1 MTGGELNELFILRR
15 DLRTAEELLM
25 SLRAAAGVPG
35 VPDVS
40 DAPRANRPRDT
51 VGNLL
56 SEIDDLSAR
65 ADRLHGEI
73 ERREASAAAF
83 IGGIDDNQTRLI
95 FQLRFMRG
103 CTWKQIART
112 IGGHNT
118 VNSVKMR
125 YVRYLKSCDAML
137 PDVT

>member
-1 MTGGELNELFILRR
+1 MTSDELNELFTLRK
-15 DLRTAEELLM
+15 DLRTAEELLA
-25 SLRAAAGVPG
+25 SLRAAADAPG

-40 DAPRANRPRDT
+40 DTPRANRTRDT

-65 ADRLHGEI
+65 AETLRGEI

-83 IGGIDDNQTRLI
+83 IRGIDDNQTRLI

-118 VNSVKMR
+118 ISSVKMR
-125 YVRYLKSCDAML
+125 YARYIESCDAM
-137 PDVT
+137 

>member
-65 ADRLHGEI
+65 AGKLRGEI

-83 IGGIDDNQTRLI
+83 IRGIDDNQTRLI

-103 CTWKQIART
+103 CTWRRIARI
-112 IGGHNT
+112 IGGGNT
-118 VNSVKMR
+118 ADSVRKM
-125 YVRYLKSCDAML
+125 YARYLSAC
-137 PDVT
+137 VR

>member
-15 DLRTAEELLM
+15 DLRTAEELLA
-25 SLRAAAGVPG
+25 SLRAAADVPG

-65 ADRLHGEI
+65 ADRLRREI
-73 ERREASAAAF
+73 ECREASAAAF

-103 CTWKQIART
+103 CTWRRIARI
-112 IGGHNT
+112 IGGGNT
-118 VNSVKMR
+118 ADSVRKM
-125 YVRYLKSCDAML
+125 YARYLSAC
-137 PDVT
+137 VR

>member
-1 MTGGELNELFILRR
+1 MTSDELNELFTLRK
-15 DLRTAEELLM
+15 DLRTAEELLA
-25 SLRAAAGVPG
+25 SLRAAADAPG

-65 ADRLHGEI
+65 ADSLRGEI
-73 ERREASAAAF
+73 QRREASAAAF
-83 IGGIDDNQTRLI
+83 IRGIDDNQTRLI

-103 CTWKQIART
+103 CTWKQIAQT

>member
-25 SLRAAAGVPG
+25 SLRAAADVPG

-56 SEIDDLSAR
+56 SEIDDLSVR
-65 ADRLHGEI
+65 AEALRGEI

-83 IGGIDDNQTRLI
+83 IRGIDDNQTRLI

-103 CTWKQIART
+103 CTWKQIARI
-112 IGGHNT
+112 IGGGNT
-118 VNSVKMR
+118 ADSVRKM
-125 YVRYLKSCDAML
+125 YARYLSAC
-137 PDVT
+137 VR